1 MGELEWGWAGVS
13 AEILQPIRK
22 RKAKKKEKKR
32 FSSQSGK
39 EKERKKKKIFS
50 SHRKRKGKKKE
61 KRGGIQVRNLASAL
75 LWLSHVFAPFGN
87 LRTR

>member
-1 MGELEWGWAGVS
+1 MGRCQRRDPPANQEKKSKEKRK
-13 AEILQPIRK
+13 EKILQPIRK
-22 RKAKKKEKKR
+22 RK
-32 FSSQSGK
+32 GK
-39 EKERKKKKIFS
+39 KKKKIFS